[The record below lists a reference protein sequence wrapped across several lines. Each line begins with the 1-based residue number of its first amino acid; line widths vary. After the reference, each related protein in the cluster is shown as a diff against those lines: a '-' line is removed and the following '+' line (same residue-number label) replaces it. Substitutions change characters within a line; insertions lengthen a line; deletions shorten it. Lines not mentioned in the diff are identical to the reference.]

1 MSLTNPTRPG
11 AMSLLDKYAAINA
24 SIEEARRRVASTRS
38 ELESAQQRIE
48 NLQNDRRAMEVE
60 TKVAKEEMARF
71 EEELTQVKI
80 DHTKKLDE
88 KQRIV
93 GEHRLA
99 RDENSNAKRHIDS
112 ERLSFLERCREFRS
126 SCKRMKVA
134 ATLLVLDGGGGFDK
148 EDDVWRRLQEDDE
161 ESAHGKKKR
170 GDDVEMDRVAKGE
183 KEQREAFI
191 EAECAL
197 HAAKAEH
204 EQAVERC
211 DARNQKLTQQRAQL
225 GRHRREVEELEK
237 EIGAVKDEIVKANQD
252 AKNYENCEYIPLEL
266 LFSLTILLKMLLQL
280 GREDKRH
287 QGTLTTKP

>member
-1 MSLTNPTRPG
+1 MSLSNPTRPG

-24 SIEEARRRVASTRS
+24 NIEEARRRVASTRS
-38 ELESAQQRIE
+38 ELESTQQRIE
-48 NLQNDRRAMEVE
+48 NLQNDRRAMEGE
-60 TKVAKEEMARF
+60 TTAANEELARL
-71 EEELTQVKI
+71 EEELKRSKI
-80 DHTKKLDE
+80 EHTEKLDE
-88 KQRIV
+88 KQRIDA
-93 GEHRLA
+93 EYRLA
-99 RDENSNAKRHIDS
+99 CDENSNAKRHIDS

-134 ATLLVLDGGGGFDK
+134 ATLLVLDGGGGGFDK
-148 EDDVWRRLQEDDE
+148 EDDVWRRLQEDDDE
-161 ESAHGKKKR
+161 ESAPAKKRR
-170 GDDVEMDRVAKGE
+170 GDDVEMERVAKDE

-225 GRHRREVEELEK
+225 GRHRREVEELER

-252 AKNYENCEYIPLEL
+252 AKSYENCEFLYISKALV
-266 LFSLTILLKMLLQL
+266 
-280 GREDKRH
+280 
-287 QGTLTTKP
+287 